1 MIDLQSLC
9 SLPITFNNQ
18 KEKLVFGDELI
29 LESAQKVPLKS
40 LIPSLLNKS
49 LIYPV
54 EVYEEYT
61 NIRRVEHKDSLKY
74 EVHYDLMMI
83 PEGLLG
89 VEYIKSHIYF
99 SEDKCAKNITACVV
113 EVIHGTLTVLLQ
125 RNVVNETPNFYTE
138 VQEGIL
144 VEVRKGEK
152 AIIPTGYFYT
162 FINTTE
168 QPVIFS
174 ILYRNK
180 SVVDY
185 SKFRKEQGLAYFC
198 IRKNGR
204 SEIVKNP
211 RYRNIPEIKKMNAKD
226 TLNSDFI
233 SDQTPLYSQML
244 DRVEMLLDM
253 LW

>member
-18 KEKLVFGDELI
+18 KEKLVFGDDLI
-29 LESAQKVPLKS
+29 LESTEKIPLKS

-54 EVYEEYT
+54 DVYEEYK
-61 NIRRVEHKDSLKY
+61 NIRHVEHRESLKY

-99 SEDKCAKNITACVV
+99 SADKCAENITACVV
-113 EVIHGTLTVLLQ
+113 EVIHGTLTILLQ
-125 RNVVNETPNFYTE
+125 KNLTCEVPSFYTE
-138 VQEGIL
+138 VDEGVLI
-144 VEVRKGEK
+144 EVKKGEK
-152 AIIPTGYFYT
+152 AIIPTGYYYT

-168 QPVIFS
+168 QPIIFS
-174 ILYRNK
+174 IVYRNK

-185 SKFRKEQGLAYFC
+185 SKFRREQGLAYFC

-211 RYRNIPEIKKMNAKD
+211 RYRNIPEGKIGKPVA
-226 TLNSDFI
+226 
-233 SDQTPLYSQML
+233 
-244 DRVEMLLDM
+244 R
-253 LW
+253 